1 MTQQS
6 HSQEYASRNVHTR
19 LLKDMDENIQSNS
32 ICHSPE
38 VATTQMPGD
47 SRMSR
52 YSVGS
57 CTVEHYEAMKYNMQQ
72 HG

>member
-1 MTQQS
+1 MP
-6 HSQEYASRNVHTR
+6 SRNVHTR
-19 LLKDMDENIQSNS
+19 LLKDTDENIHSNS

-38 VATTQMPGD
+38 VATTQVPADG
-47 SRMSR
+47 RMSR

-57 CTVEHYEAMKYNMQQ
+57 CTVQYYEAVRYNMQQ